1 MTVGIGLLTSAVLCV
16 VRHAEVVSSDEFFSV
31 ARRALILPGV

>member
-16 VRHAEVVSSDEFFSV
+16 VRHAEVVSSDEFSV